1 MEIFNMASEF
11 NYPKEIKGKRKLYSL
26 FRGVKDPLGV
36 ISGNHDIAGD
46 NYYIKASFTNK
57 NFIFSQDK
65 EFVEYILKQNHKN
78 YFKSEIQSVT
88 LGKYLGNG
96 LLTNNGKDWLKQR
109 RLIQPG
115 FSKVKIANLVSIM
128 EEEIDAIFQS
138 FDKEPEVDL
147 YDLFHTL
154 AFNIVAKTLFSS
166 DIDESE
172 VKELGKIITEVQEVF
187 AKEVRL
193 PFYTQILKLFGV
205 IDKTIA
211 KSNRSKAII
220 QSVLDKRRDSG
231 EEKNDLLDMLIQTRY
246 EDTQL
251 PMSDEQLVDEMLI
264 LFIAGHETT
273 ANALSFIFFEIS
285 QNPEAEKKLKQEI
298 AEEGENIFATESLM
312 KKSYTS
318 NVIKEAMRLHSPA
331 WAMDRQALES
341 DSFQGYSWPKDTLI
355 ILYITGLHRN
365 PKYWNDPN
373 SFIPERFDDENA
385 KNFAYYPFGAG
396 PRLCI
401 GEHFAMME
409 MVLIVRKFY
418 KNFSF
423 ISYQNK
429 LEKKALVT
437 LRTTSLKGK
446 IIKNLT

>member
-1 MEIFNMASEF
+1 MASEF
-11 NYPKEIKGKRKLYSL
+11 NYPPEIKGKRKLYSL
-26 FRGVKDPLGV
+26 FNGVKDPLGV
-36 ISGNHDIAGD
+36 ISGNHAISGD
-46 NYYIKASFTNK
+46 SYYLKATLTNK
-57 NFIFSQDK
+57 YFIFSQDK
-65 EFVEYILKQNHKN
+65 EFTEYILKQNHKN

-88 LGKYLGNG
+88 LGKYLGKG

-115 FSKVKIANLVSIM
+115 FSKAKISNLVSIM
-128 EEEIDAIFQS
+128 EEEIDSAFSS
-138 FDKEPEVDL
+138 FEKEPEIDL
-147 YDLFHTL
+147 YDVFHTL

-166 DIDESE
+166 DIDEE
-172 VKELGKIITEVQEVF
+172 KVKELGKIITEVQEVF
-187 AKEVRL
+187 AKEVRIPL
-193 PFYTQILKLFGV
+193 YTQVLNILG
-205 IDKTIA
+205 ITDKNIRKSKQA
-211 KSNRSKAII
+211 KHII
-220 QSVLDKRRDSG
+220 QSVLEKRRNSD
-231 EEKNDLLDMLIQTRY
+231 EEKNDLLDMLIHARY

-285 QNPEAEKKLKQEI
+285 QNPETEKKLRQEI
-298 AEEGENIFATESLM
+298 RKEGENVFTTENLM
-312 KKSYTS
+312 KKSFTI
-318 NVIKEAMRLHSPA
+318 NIIKEAMRLHSPA
-331 WAMDRQALES
+331 WAIDRQALED
-341 DSFQGYSWPKDTLI
+341 DSFKDYSWKKGTLI

-365 PKYWNDPN
+365 PKYWSDPN

-409 MVLIVRKFY
+409 MALIVRKFY
-418 KNFSF
+418 KNYSF
-423 ISYQNK
+423 ISYQK
-429 LEKKALVT
+429 DLEKKALVT

-446 IIKNLT
+446 IIKNLS

>member
-1 MEIFNMASEF
+1 MDSKF
-11 NYPKEIKGKRKLYSL
+11 NYPTEIKGKRKLYSL
-26 FRGVKDPLGV
+26 FKGVKNPLEV
-36 ISGNHDIAGD
+36 ISGNHQFAGD

-78 YFKSEIQSVT
+78 YYKSEIQSVT

-115 FSKVKIANLVSIM
+115 FSKAKIASLVNIM
-128 EEEIDAIFQS
+128 EEEIDKSFQS
-138 FDKEPEVDL
+138 FDVNTEADL
-147 YDLFHTL
+147 YDFFHTL

-166 DIDESE
+166 DIDENT
-172 VKELGKIITEVQEVF
+172 VKELGKNITEIQEVF

-193 PFYTQILKLFGV
+193 PFYSQILKIFGV
-205 IDKTIA
+205 IDKNIQ
-211 KSNRSKAII
+211 KSKRSKDII
-220 QSVLDKRRDSG
+220 QGVLDKRRNSG

-246 EDTQL
+246 EDTNL

-298 AEEGENIFATESLM
+298 VEESENIFTTESLM

-318 NVIKEAMRLHSPA
+318 NIIKEAMRLHSPA
-331 WAMDRQALES
+331 WAIDRQALEA

-365 PKYWNDPN
+365 PKYWDKPN

-409 MVLIVRKFY
+409 MALIVRKFY

-423 ISYQNK
+423 ISYQK
-429 LEKKALVT
+429 QLEKKALVT
-437 LRTTSLKGK
+437 LRPTSLKGK
-446 IIKNLT
+446 IIKNLA

>member
-1 MEIFNMASEF
+1 MIPKF

-26 FRGVKDPLGV
+26 LKGLNNPLEV
-36 ISGNHDIAGD
+36 ISGNHLILGD
-46 NYYIKASFTNK
+46 NYHIKANFTNK

-65 EFVEYILKQNHKN
+65 EFTEYILKQNHKN
-78 YFKSEIQSVT
+78 YYKSEIQSVT

-96 LLTNNGKDWLKQR
+96 LLTNNGKVWLKQR

-115 FSKVKIANLVSIM
+115 FSKAKIANLISIM
-128 EEEIDAIFQS
+128 EEEIDQTFQS
-138 FDKEPEVDL
+138 FKPEQDIDL

-166 DIDESE
+166 DIDENK

-193 PFYTQILKLFGV
+193 PFYSQVLKFLGV
-205 IDKTIA
+205 IDKTIK
-211 KSNRSKAII
+211 KSKRSKAII
-220 QSVLDKRRDSG
+220 QSVLDKRRSSG
-231 EEKNDLLDMLIQTRY
+231 EEKNDLLDMLIQARY

-251 PMSDEQLVDEMLI
+251 PMSDEQLIDEMLI

-285 QNPEAEKKLKQEI
+285 QNSKAEEKLKKEI
-298 AEEGENIFATESLM
+298 AEEDEMVFTSESLM
-312 KKSYTS
+312 KKSFTL
-318 NVIKEAMRLHSPA
+318 NIIKESMRLHSPA
-331 WAMDRQALES
+331 WAIDRQALEN
-341 DSFQGYSWPKDTLI
+341 DSFKEYSWAKDTLI

-365 PKYWNDPN
+365 PKYWKDPN

-409 MVLIVRKFY
+409 MALIVRKFY

-423 ISYQNK
+423 ISYQK
-429 LEKKALVT
+429 ELEKKALVT

-446 IIKNLT
+446 ITKDLI

>member
-1 MEIFNMASEF
+1 MEIYDMQPKF
-11 NYPKEIKGKRKLYSL
+11 NYPTEIKGKRKLYSL
-26 FRGVKDPLGV
+26 INGVTKPLET
-36 ISGNHDIAGD
+36 ISGNHRIAGD
-46 NYYIKASFTNK
+46 NYRIKANFTDK

-78 YFKSEIQSVT
+78 YYKSEIQSVT

-115 FSKVKIANLVSIM
+115 FSKAKIANLATII
-128 EEEIDAIFQS
+128 EEETEKAFQS
-138 FDKEPEVDL
+138 FGEETEVDL
-147 YDLFHTL
+147 YDFFHSL
-154 AFNIVAKTLFSS
+154 AFTIVAKTLFSS
-166 DIDESE
+166 DIDENT
-172 VKELGKIITEVQEVF
+172 VKELSKNITEIQEVF

-193 PFYTQILKLFGV
+193 PFFTQILKFFGV
-205 IDKTIA
+205 IDRNIE
-211 KSNRSKAII
+211 KSKRSKAIL
-220 QSVLDKRRDSG
+220 QSILDRRRNSG
-231 EEKNDLLDMLIQTRY
+231 EHKNDLLDMLIQTRY
-246 EDTQL
+246 EDTHL

-285 QNPEAEKKLKQEI
+285 RNPETEEKLRKEI
-298 AEEGENIFATESLM
+298 HDEGHTIFTPESLM

-318 NVIKEAMRLHSPA
+318 NIIKESMRLHSPA
-331 WAMDRQALES
+331 WAIDRQALE
-341 DSFQGYSWPKDTLI
+341 DDGFKEYTWPKGTFI

-365 PKYWNDPN
+365 PKYWIQPD

-409 MVLIVRKFY
+409 MALVIRKFY
-418 KNFSF
+418 SSFSF
-423 ISYQNK
+423 TSYQK
-429 LEKKALVT
+429 ELEKKALVT
-437 LRTTSLKGK
+437 LRPVSVKGK
-446 IIKNLT
+446 IVRK